1 MVAGYR
7 PIAHPDLRPVPA
19 QRPSGRPVLL
29 VVVDTEEE
37 FDWSRPFDRDALATL
52 SIPAQDHAH
61 AVFDKYGIVPTYVLD
76 HAVARSAPAAAYLRR
91 LVDAGRA
98 HFGTHCHPWVTPPYE
113 DEVNDFN
120 SFHGNLPPELE
131 AAKLEA
137 STDAVAQAFG
147 QRPII
152 FKAGRYGIGPGTLGT
167 IRRLGYRIDCSFVP
181 ATTFERVHG
190 PSFLGTS
197 MHPFFVDETRDLLE
211 VPLTVGYGGRA
222 WWAGQRFNT
231 LWDNPRLQRMRVQSV
246 LSRLGLLWR
255 ARLSPEGFDADT
267 QIRLLDALYAQGV
280 RVFSLTYHSP
290 SLAPGHT
297 PYVRNAQELQ
307 EFLSR
312 IDRVCAHF
320 RDRLGG
326 EFSTLTDL
334 WREVSAPLAA
344 VPADDGAA
352 GTAAP
357 LAHAVQRGT
366 MA

>member
-1 MVAGYR
+1 MAAGYR
-7 PIAHPDLRPVPA
+7 PIDHPELRPVPA
-19 QRPSGRPVLL
+19 RRSSDRPLL
-29 VVVDTEEE
+29 IVVVDTEEE
-37 FDWSRPFDRDALATL
+37 FDWTQPFNREAVATE

-76 HAVARSAPAAAYLRR
+76 YAVARSAPAAAYLRR

-113 DEVNDFN
+113 DEVNAYN

-131 AAKLEA
+131 AAKLAA

-147 QRPII
+147 QRPLI
-152 FKAGRYGIGPGTLGT
+152 FKAGRYGVGAATMGV

-181 ATTFERVHG
+181 ATSFARVHG
-190 PSFLGTS
+190 PDFLGTS
-197 MHPFFVDETRDLLE
+197 MHPFFADESCDLLE

-222 WWAGQRFNT
+222 WWAGQRFAA
-231 LWDNPRLQRMRVQSV
+231 LWDNPWLQQLRVQSV
-246 LSRLGLLWR
+246 LSRLNVLWR

-267 QIRLLDALYAQGV
+267 QIRLMDALYAQGV

-290 SLAPGHT
+290 SLEPGNT
-297 PYVRNAQELQ
+297 PYVRNEHDLQ
-307 EFLSR
+307 EFLRR

-326 EFSTLTDL
+326 EFSTLMDL
-334 WREVSAPLAA
+334 WRDVSAAPPTAPRERAA
-344 VPADDGAA
+344 V
-352 GTAAP
+352 
-357 LAHAVQRGT
+357 
-366 MA
+366 

>member
-7 PIAHPDLRPVPA
+7 PIDHPELRPVPA
-19 QRPSGRPVLL
+19 RRSSDRPLLL

-37 FDWSRPFDRDALATL
+37 FDWTQPFNRDAVATE

-76 HAVARSAPAAAYLRR
+76 YAVARSAPAAAYLRR

-113 DEVNDFN
+113 DEVNAYN

-137 STDAVAQAFG
+137 STEAVAQAFG
-147 QRPII
+147 QRPLI
-152 FKAGRYGIGPGTLGT
+152 FKAGRYGVGAATLGV

-181 ATTFERVHG
+181 ATSFERVHG
-190 PSFLGTS
+190 PNFLGTS
-197 MHPFFVDETRDLLE
+197 MHPFFADESRDLLE

-222 WWAGQRFNT
+222 WWAGQRFAA
-231 LWDNPRLQRMRVQSV
+231 LWDNPMLQQLRVQSV
-246 LSRLGLLWR
+246 LSRLDVLWR

-267 QIRLLDALYAQGV
+267 QIRLMEALYAQGV

-290 SLAPGHT
+290 SLAPGIVRLLDVTVAGARQGDIAWRRWYRRCASSSST
-297 PYVRNAQELQ
+297 PPHRPTTP
-307 EFLSR
+307 
-312 IDRVCAHF
+312 CA
-320 RDRLGG
+320 
-326 EFSTLTDL
+326 S
-334 WREVSAPLAA
+334 W
-344 VPADDGAA
+344 
-352 GTAAP
+352 
-357 LAHAVQRGT
+357 
-366 MA
+366 

>member
-1 MVAGYR
+1 MAAGYR
-7 PIAHPDLRPVPA
+7 PIAHPELRPVPA
-19 QRPSGRPVLL
+19 RRSSDRPVLL

-37 FDWSRPFDRDALATL
+37 FDWTKPFDRGSVATE

-76 HAVARSAPAAAYLRR
+76 HAVARSVPAAAYLRR

-113 DEVNDFN
+113 DEVNAFN

-147 QRPII
+147 QRPLI
-152 FKAGRYGIGPGTLGT
+152 FKAGRYGVGAATMGV

-181 ATTFERVHG
+181 STSFAHVHG
-190 PSFLGTS
+190 PNFLGTS
-197 MHPFFVDETRDLLE
+197 MHPFFADESRELLE

-222 WWAGQRFNT
+222 WWAGQRFSA
-231 LWDNPRLQRMRVQSV
+231 LWDNPMLQQLRVQAV
-246 LSRLGLLWR
+246 LSRLDVLWR

-267 QIRLLDALYAQGV
+267 QIRLMEALYAQGV

-297 PYVRNAQELQ
+297 PYVRNEHDLQ
-307 EFLSR
+307 EFLRR

-326 EFSTLTDL
+326 EFTTLMDL
-334 WREVSAPLAA
+334 WRDVSAAPPTAPHEPVAA
-344 VPADDGAA
+344 
-352 GTAAP
+352 
-357 LAHAVQRGT
+357 
-366 MA
+366 

>member
-7 PIAHPDLRPVPA
+7 PITHPDWRPVPA
-19 QRPSGRPVLL
+19 QRSSGRPILL

-37 FDWSRPFDRDALATL
+37 FDWSRPFDRDAVGTA

-98 HFGTHCHPWVTPPYE
+98 HFGTHCHPWVTPPFE
-113 DEVNDFN
+113 DEVNDYN
-120 SFHGNLPPELE
+120 SFHGNLRPELE

-147 QRPII
+147 QRPLI
-152 FKAGRYGIGPGTLGT
+152 FKAGRYGVGAGTLGV
-167 IRRLGYRIDCSFVP
+167 IQRLGYRIDCSFVP
-181 ATTFERVHG
+181 ATSFARVHG
-190 PSFLGTS
+190 PNFLGTS
-197 MHPFFVDETRDLLE
+197 MHPFFMNESRELLE

-222 WWAGQRFNT
+222 WWAGQRFAG
-231 LWDNPRLQRMRVQSV
+231 LWDNPLLQRVRVQSV
-246 LSRLGLLWR
+246 LSRLGVLWR

-267 QIRLLDALYAQGV
+267 QIRLMEALYAQGV

-297 PYVRNAQELQ
+297 PYVRNDQDLQ
-307 EFLSR
+307 EFLRR

-334 WREVSAPLAA
+334 WRDALAA
-344 VPADDGAA
+344 TPVSP
-352 GTAAP
+352 AAP
-357 LAHAVQRGT
+357 LQPEALSPQRGT
-366 MA
+366 IA

>member
-7 PIAHPDLRPVPA
+7 PIDHPDLRPVPA
-19 QRPSGRPVLL
+19 QRSSGRPVLL

-37 FDWSRPFDRDALATL
+37 FDWSRPFDRDSVGTA

-98 HFGTHCHPWVTPPYE
+98 HFGTHCHPWVTPPYD
-113 DEVNDFN
+113 DEVNDRN

-147 QRPII
+147 QRPLI
-152 FKAGRYGIGPGTLGT
+152 FKAGRYGVGAATLGV
-167 IRRLGYRIDCSFVP
+167 IQRLGYRIDCSFVP
-181 ATTFERVHG
+181 ATSFERVHG
-190 PSFLGTS
+190 PNFLGTS
-197 MHPFFVDETRDLLE
+197 MHPFFTDESRELLE

-222 WWAGQRFNT
+222 WWAGQRFGG
-231 LWDNPRLQRMRVQSV
+231 LWDNPMLQQLRVQSV
-246 LSRLGLLWR
+246 LSRLGVLWR

-267 QIRLLDALYAQGV
+267 QIRLMEALIAQGV

-297 PYVRNAQELQ
+297 PYVRNEQDLQ
-307 EFLSR
+307 EFLRR

-334 WREVSAPLAA
+334 WRDALAA
-344 VPADDGAA
+344 TPTTPAAPRGEGVPA
-352 GTAAP
+352 
-357 LAHAVQRGT
+357 
-366 MA
+366 